1 MNALKPEQLES
12 LVSHRIRELRIL
24 RGMTQSEL
32 AEKIGSKKPHIS
44 DIELGK
50 TSPGLGVIA
59 KLSQALDV
67 DPDDILSKTLELVGQ
82 RR

>member
-1 MNALKPEQLES
+1 MNPEQLES
-12 LVSHRIRELRIL
+12 LVSQRIRDLRIH

-44 DIELGK
+44 DLELGK

-59 KLSQALDV
+59 KLAQALGV
-67 DPDDILSKTLELVGQ
+67 EPEEILSESCELVG
-82 RR
+82 